1 MQVESNVFVFLG
13 EADFMP
19 THAMHKKLQRGST
32 GTLLSEARHAWQS
45 LGERRAIIIPAFE
58 HLSHDAIAAA
68 QQAALTASLEDAP
81 VDPDVLG
88 AQSDSGALHRTCFC
102 REQVVVWTSSA
113 C

>member
-19 THAMHKKLQRGST
+19 THRMHSKLRRGGT
-32 GTLLSEARHAWQS
+32 GTLLSEARHAWHS

-58 HLSHDAIAAA
+58 HLSHDSIREARE
-68 QQAALTASLEDAP
+68 AALNSSLDDTP

-88 AQSDSGALHRTCFC
+88 SQSASGVLH
-102 REQVVVWTSSA
+102 SA
-113 C
+113 CDSMNSS